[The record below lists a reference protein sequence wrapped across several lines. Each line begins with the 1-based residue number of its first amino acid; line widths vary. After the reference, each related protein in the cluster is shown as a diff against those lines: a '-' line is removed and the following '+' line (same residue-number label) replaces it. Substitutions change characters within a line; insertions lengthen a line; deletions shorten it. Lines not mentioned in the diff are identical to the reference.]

1 MIWIK
6 IFAVV
11 GILACA
17 VILVAVGGVVVTAI
31 QDRRQRRFARLDD
44 RIDDTKSEIN
54 MWLTDN
60 QKRLDDLEE
69 RISLCK
75 ASVEKIDAMTD
86 GRLTKL
92 EVDINKHIGYLD
104 TVYDV
109 LKWNVKDLDFDRIRY
124 DVEMLKTVDA
134 CNTNLHNRITALE
147 LMANT
152 TEVHVRVP
160 E

>member
-44 RIDDTKSEIN
+44 RIAEIN

-60 QKRLDDLEE
+60 QKRHDDLEE

-75 ASVEKIDAMTD
+75 ASVD
-86 GRLTKL
+86 
-92 EVDINKHIGYLD
+92 KHIGYLD

-109 LKWNVKDLDFDRIRY
+109 LKWNVKDLDFERIRHI
-124 DVEMLKTVDA
+124 ENMMRMLRDIDTVH
-134 CNTNLHNRITALE
+134 HNRITALE
-147 LMANT
+147 LRLDNNSAEDNIIH
-152 TEVHVRVP
+152 TEAP